1 MSAELYLDPST
12 TSLNR
17 TRMLVKIIS
26 FVVLI
31 SALAVLAFQL
41 HSPDYPVI
49 EDNLIFQR
57 IDGTRQSFKDLK
69 GKPLIVTFWSP
80 TCTICMHEVGGWNA
94 LYQKNQ
100 ADHPFEL
107 LALSMYYDRPDLIVQ
122 ASQQK
127 GMSYPVYLDL
137 QNQIAQAFG
146 NIVATPTTFILDTS
160 GDIIY
165 RHAGKL
171 DFELIAQKLS
181 QLSG

>member
-17 TRMLVKIIS
+17 TRMFAKILS

-41 HSPDYPVI
+41 RSPDYPVI
-49 EDNLIFQR
+49 EDKLIFQR
-57 IDGTRQSFKDLK
+57 IDGIRQSFEELK

-80 TCTICMHEVGGWNA
+80 SCLICMHEVEAWNT
-94 LYQKNQ
+94 LYQQNQ
-100 ADHPFEL
+100 ANHPFEL
-107 LALSMYYDRPDLIVQ
+107 LALSMYYDRPDLVVQ

-127 GMSYPVYLDL
+127 GMNYPVYLDL
-137 QNQIAQAFG
+137 QNQLAQAFG
-146 NIVATPTTFILDTS
+146 NIVATPTTFIIDSS
-160 GDIIY
+160 GGIIY
-165 RHAGKL
+165 RHAGKM

-181 QLSG
+181 QLTG